1 MFLLSEIV
9 IPEKCNRMYNNKT
22 SKVKRVKPG
31 NATITDHRSTYGTLK
46 RKYQN
51 TFLF

>member
-22 SKVKRVKPG
+22 SKVKRVSDQEMPQSQI
-31 NATITDHRSTYGTLK
+31 ADQPTAH
-46 RKYQN
+46 
-51 TFLF
+51 